1 MANKITTDE
10 AQYSAFVCCGENAPN
25 LETVNE
31 SNVIQV
37 RNKFLA
43 NVAFNGAMSHPH
55 IIRVLQWMS
64 QLIDLEEAQA
74 NPSKECLCLNVCYCG
89 RHKQGKQL
97 VPSTTKP
104 VIIGYSKAGYLYIN
118 NKGWLVSFGTIHTVE
133 TIENYFS
140 RLPCYANMDEARAAH
155 PNLKSN

>member
-10 AQYSAFVCCGENAPN
+10 AQYSAIFCCGENAPE
-25 LETVNE
+25 LEKVTE
-31 SNVIQV
+31 LNVIEV
-37 RNKFLA
+37 RGRFLA
-43 NVAFNGAMSHPH
+43 NVAFNGPRSHHH

-64 QLIDLEEAQA
+64 QLIDSEDPQ
-74 NPSKECLCLNVCYCG
+74 SKHPLDCLCLNVCYCD
-89 RHKQGKQL
+89 KSKKGKQL
-97 VPSTTKP
+97 VPLGAKP

-118 NKGWLVSFGTIHTVE
+118 NRGWLVSFGTIHTVE